1 MFWYLSQ
8 LFMQLFIFDKE
19 EGKNDHWRN
28 SDHEKKTTFILD
40 LVNLCQI
47 KLYSVIPFLIKEILI
62 NNSSKWWSF
71 NTFICVCINE
81 RYTCL
86 QDTALNHLFYSVW
99 ILTASGLLLDYSIP
113 IMLMLINVTF
123 FKEIFD
129 TFSPLKSFPPLPLFS
144 YLSDD
149 LPSATETY
157 SSWEK
162 SFYSPFCFVVQSL
175 SLVLC
180 FAIPGTVARHV
191 PLSRGFPRPE
201 YWNGVPFPSPG
212 YLPDPGIQPKS
223 PALAGGFFT
232 AEPPGKPIFIYL

>member
-47 KLYSVIPFLIKEILI
+47 KLYSVIPLMIKEILI

-113 IMLMLINVTF
+113 IMLMLTWNRDNVVNS
-123 FKEIFD
+123 KNVIWLEIIKGW
-129 TFSPLKSFPPLPLFS
+129 L
-144 YLSDD
+144 LS
-149 LPSATETY
+149 EIVCHY
-157 SSWEK
+157 S
-162 SFYSPFCFVVQSL
+162 Q
-175 SLVLC
+175 
-180 FAIPGTVARHV
+180 
-191 PLSRGFPRPE
+191 
-201 YWNGVPFPSPG
+201 
-212 YLPDPGIQPKS
+212 
-223 PALAGGFFT
+223 
-232 AEPPGKPIFIYL
+232 